1 MTIATEQHKNA
12 TYAPRE
18 VGQEKRH
25 RDGGIGRSVQRT
37 IVKTPQIPMGLKYS
51 MNTGRKNEKL

>member
-1 MTIATEQHKNA
+1 MTIATEQQESG
-12 TYAPRE
+12 TYTQRE

-25 RDGGIGRSVQRT
+25 RVGGDGRSVQRA

-51 MNTGRKNEKL
+51 MNMGRKNEKL

>member
-1 MTIATEQHKNA
+1 MTIATEQQENG
-12 TYAPRE
+12 TYTQRE

-25 RDGGIGRSVQRT
+25 RDGGNGRSVQRT

-51 MNTGRKNEKL
+51 MNMGRKNEKL